1 MPRVRKQSSEVAA
14 KLLHQ
19 VEIARSGGKTLSV
32 ACMEVGVSE
41 YSYYRWRSE
50 LLGLKADHTKRL
62 LELEQENRRLKRL
75 VATLSRDKQILEGFF
90 RGTLQRKTE

>member
-19 VEIARSGGKTLSV
+19 VEMVRSGGKSLSV

-41 YSYYRWRSE
+41 YSYYRWRRE
-50 LLGLKADHTKRL
+50 LVGLKSDHTKRL
-62 LELEQENRRLKRL
+62 IELEQENRKLKRL

-90 RGTLQRKTE
+90 HGGLQRKTE